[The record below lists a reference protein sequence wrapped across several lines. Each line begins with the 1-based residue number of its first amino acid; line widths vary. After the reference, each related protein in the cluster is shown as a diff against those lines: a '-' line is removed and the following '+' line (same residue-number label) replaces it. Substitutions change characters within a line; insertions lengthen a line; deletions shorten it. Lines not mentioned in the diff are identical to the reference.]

1 MARQRPIRLL
11 GLVRA
16 SGVEGPAVRERAV
29 RRQTIAIWAGRS
41 TGAFMGPP
49 ASPTW
54 LAEVDGRA
62 WIDAEQRG
70 SGAFGRLTRGWRNDQ

>member
-1 MARQRPIRLL
+1 M
-11 GLVRA
+11 VRA
-16 SGVEGPAVRERAV
+16 SGEEGPAVRERAA
-29 RRQTIAIWAGRS
+29 RRQTIAGWAGWS

-70 SGAFGRLTRGWRNDQ
+70 GRFLDGLREGGETTNKIPQKQC